1 MKNKLFILI
10 ALCIS
15 IHVLAQEPKKEIPL
29 KYGATNIGKRQDEAM
44 KRFRDNRLGEFI
56 TGDCMPFP
64 VANGKVKY
72 IMELPNGSSRGLKFL
87 LLNGWG

>member
-44 KRFRDNRLGEFI
+44 KRFRRIHSLG
-56 TGDCMPFP
+56 TVCHSWWR
-64 VANGKVKY
+64 
-72 IMELPNGSSRGLKFL
+72 MER
-87 LLNGWG
+87 